1 MFRLFRWLVF
11 CVILVISLV
20 NIYEAVQ
27 FLSGMFLD
35 SRYVYTLLRDRTF
48 PRTPEE
54 RDRNIEER
62 PFFLRNEWEAAKLI
76 VSPLLRY
83 KLLEERTE
91 FRREQAEGDQREY
104 EDALRPFLRWLC
116 LEFSLC

>member
-11 CVILVISLV
+11 FVIMVISLV
-20 NIYEAVQ
+20 NIHEAVQ

-62 PFFLRNEWEAAKLI
+62 PFFLLDESKAAALI
-76 VSPLLRY
+76 LSPLKRH

-91 FRREQAEGDQREY
+91 FRRQQAEGDPREY
-104 EDALRPFLRWLC
+104 EDVLRPLLRWAC
-116 LEFSLC
+116 LELNMC